1 MRAKLSGISI
11 AQWSV
16 ITKVCRATGASTEG
30 IKMEFATTL
39 LVSNGLMAAIIY
51 VVVNWIWE
59 D

>member
-1 MRAKLSGISI
+1 M
-11 AQWSV
+11 
-16 ITKVCRATGASTEG
+16 EG